1 MRRRQTAKERA
12 MTRARDN
19 GKDYY
24 AILGVSP
31 GTSEEELKKA
41 YRRLALQHHPDKN
54 PGDPR
59 AEERFKE
66 ISEAYAV
73 LADHAKRRQYDIFR
87 QAQTGA
93 HETRGGFRYSQEE
106 IFRDL
111 LSNPDLSSVF
121 AEMSREFARAGIR
134 FDDAF
139 VRQVFFG
146 GRGFVFGG
154 VFMGAPIGVLWRRAA
169 RMAVERGSAQRTSI
183 SKRQT
188 GSGGLLSAIGQGL
201 TAGFNLVR
209 GWLSGD
215 VEPADRGLTLRYHLT
230 ISAQEADSGARKQVT
245 FMRGDQIEELMVT
258 IPPGIRSGTRLR
270 LRGKGLEGKDG
281 THGDLYL
288 RVTIT

>member
-1 MRRRQTAKERA
+1 
-12 MTRARDN
+12 MTRLRDN

-24 AILGVSP
+24 ATLGVSEQV
-31 GTSEEELKKA
+31 TEEELRKA

-59 AEERFKE
+59 AGERFKA

-73 LADHAKRRQYDIFR
+73 LMDQQKRRQYDAFR
-87 QAQTGA
+87 QTQAGA
-93 HETRGGFRYSQEE
+93 GGPADGFQYSQEE

-111 LSNPDLSSVF
+111 LSNPAMSSIF

-169 RMAVERGSAQRTSI
+169 RMAVEKNSVQRSADSSQL
-183 SKRQT
+183 T
-188 GSGGLLSAIGQGL
+188 GSGGLWSLIGRGL
-201 TAGFNLVR
+201 KAGFGLVKR
-209 GWLSGD
+209 LISGD
-215 VEPADRGLTLRYHLT
+215 SDSAESGQTLRYHLT
-230 ISAQEADSGARKQVT
+230 ITAQEAASGAQKRVS
-245 FMRGDQIEELMVT
+245 FMRGDQIEELMVA

-270 LRGKGLEGKDG
+270 LKGKGLEGQDG
-281 THGDLYL
+281 TRGDLYL
-288 RVTIT
+288 RVTVT

>member
-1 MRRRQTAKERA
+1 M
-12 MTRARDN
+12 ARVRND

-24 AILGVSP
+24 ATLGVSQEA
-31 GTSEEELKKA
+31 SEEELKKA

-54 PGDPR
+54 RGDPR
-59 AEERFKE
+59 AGERFKE

-73 LADHAKRRQYDIFR
+73 LADPAKRRQYDVFR
-87 QAQTGA
+87 RAPIGA
-93 HETRGGFRYSQEE
+93 RSATSDFQYSQEE

-111 LSNPDLSSVF
+111 FSNPAMSAIF
-121 AEMSREFARAGIR
+121 QEMNREFGRAGIR

-154 VFMGAPIGVLWRRAA
+154 VFMGAPIDMLWRRAS
-169 RMAVERGSAQRTSI
+169 RMAVNR
-183 SKRQT
+183 
-188 GSGGLLSAIGQGL
+188 GSGGSVASGTRADRALAEAGSGSLLSAVGRGL
-201 TAGFNLVR
+201 AAGFNLVR
-209 GWLSGD
+209 RWVSGD
-215 VEPADRGLTLRYHLT
+215 VDSADRGLNLRYHLT
-230 ISAQEADSGARKQVT
+230 ISAQEAASGARKPVT

-270 LRGKGLEGKDG
+270 LKGKGLEGKDG

>member
-1 MRRRQTAKERA
+1 MARV
-12 MTRARDN
+12 RDN

-24 AILGVSP
+24 TILGVSP
-31 GTSEEELKKA
+31 GAPEEELKRA
-41 YRRLALQHHPDKN
+41 YRRLALQYHPDKN

-73 LADHAKRRQYDIFR
+73 LADHAKRRQYDAFR

-93 HETRGGFRYSQEE
+93 RGAPGGFRYSQEE

-111 LSNPDLSSVF
+111 FSNPDLTSVF
-121 AEMSREFARAGIR
+121 AEMNREFARAGIR

-169 RMAVERGSAQRTSI
+169 RMAVQKDSSQRSAI
-183 SKRQT
+183 SDQPA
-188 GSGGLLSAIGQGL
+188 GSGGVLSAVGRGL

-209 GWLSGD
+209 RWLSGD
-215 VEPADRGLTLRYHLT
+215 PNLADRGLDLRYHLT
-230 ISAQEADSGARKQVT
+230 ISAQEAASGAQKRVS
-245 FMRGDQIEELMVT
+245 FMRGDQIEELMVA
-258 IPPGIRSGTRLR
+258 IPAGIRSGTRLR
-270 LRGKGLEGKDG
+270 LKGKGLEGRDG
-281 THGDLYL
+281 ARGDLYL
-288 RVTIT
+288 RVTVG